1 MVDSNKLAL
10 LGIYFAIFTHS
21 LMFSVYFPVSNLMVT
36 EYDLA
41 ETKSKTGEHI
51 GKISFWYLIGE
62 FLSFPLFIWL
72 MGRVGCRLVLLFTIV
87 SSSLSALYLASCDDY
102 DALVTIRFF
111 QGLICPVPLVAGR
124 ILMTFFPR
132 NIKKVPIFIQR
143 FTLLGFAFGFMIGG
157 AWYGK
162 SFLGKS
168 KYLKSGL
175 GVFISGICSF
185 ALCYLYVKDQ
195 RNGERTSF
203 LRIFIET
210 VQIFKVP
217 GIVPATLVYMLCCVG
232 KTAFELMI
240 IWLWALLDDGG
251 FNIKLVDLWKIMSL
265 GCLSVLAYLFLYYQ
279 AVIDKLG
286 YIESIKECIRF
297 CACCLFV
304 FPIFSFVKTE
314 YTLMY
319 IFMIIASF
327 IYFTSLYISLNSLQC
342 IVFNISE
349 IKEGV
354 QVTDVLFALGKISQ
368 ALAVSSICT
377 NFSKKADKDNDYPF
391 NFAYVF
397 NILGAIILG
406 TYLLTFTLVD
416 ERKAKVN
423 SQGVSSHESL
433 LEPSLE
439 ALEIP
444 VKSSEMKMISSSK

>member
-10 LGIYFAIFTHS
+10 LGIYFSIFTHS
-21 LMFSVYFPVSNLMVT
+21 LMYSVYFPVSNLMVT

-41 ETKSKTGEHI
+41 ETKSKTGEYI

-72 MGRVGCRLVLLFTIV
+72 MGRISCRLVLLFTIV
-87 SSSLSALYLASCDDY
+87 SSSLSALYLASSDDY
-102 DALVTIRFF
+102 DTLVTIRFF
-111 QGLICPVPLVAGR
+111 QGLLCPVPLVAGR
-124 ILMTFFPR
+124 ILATFFPR

-175 GVFISGICSF
+175 GVFVSGICSF
-185 ALCYLYVKDQ
+185 ALCFLYVKDK
-195 RNGERTSF
+195 RNAEKTSF

-217 GIVPATLVYMLCCVG
+217 GILPAMLVYILCCVG
-232 KTAFELMI
+232 KTVFELMI
-240 IWLWALLDDGG
+240 IWPWALLDDSG
-251 FNIKLVDLWKIMSL
+251 FNIQLVDLWKIMFL
-265 GCLSVLAYLFLYYQ
+265 VCLLVLVYLFIYYQ
-279 AVIDKLG
+279 SIIDKLG
-286 YIESIKECIRF
+286 YIQAIKECTRF
-297 CACCLFV
+297 CACCLFI
-304 FPIFSFVKTE
+304 FPLFSLANTD
-314 YTLMY
+314 YTSMY
-319 IFMIIASF
+319 ILLTIGSF
-327 IYFTSLYISLNSLQC
+327 LYFTSLNISLNSLLG
-342 IVFNISE
+342 IASNISE
-349 IKEGV
+349 EKEGV
-354 QVTDVLFALGKISQ
+354 QVADVIYALGRISQ
-368 ALAVSSICT
+368 ALAVSSVCS
-377 NFSKKADKDNDYPF
+377 NFSKNAEKDKDYPF

-397 NILGAIILG
+397 NILGAILLG

-416 ERKAKVN
+416 ERTFKIVN
-423 SQGVSSHESL
+423 QGASSHESL

-444 VKSSEMKMISSSK
+444 VKSSEMKTISSSK